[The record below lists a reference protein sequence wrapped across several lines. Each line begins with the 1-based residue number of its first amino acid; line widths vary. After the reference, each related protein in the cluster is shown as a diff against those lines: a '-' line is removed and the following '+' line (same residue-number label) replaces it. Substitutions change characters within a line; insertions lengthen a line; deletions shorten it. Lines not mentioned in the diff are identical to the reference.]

1 MKKSDSTLGLVYAA
15 MFGALTAAGAYI
27 AIPIPPVPITM
38 QNLFAFL
45 SAALLGGRL
54 AALGQIIYILLG
66 VMGLPVFAGGKAGF
80 GVLMGP
86 TGGYLAGYVAGA
98 FVSGIMI
105 EKKALPRFAWMAF
118 SMAAGAAVILL
129 IGMVRLAFFLDIGLQ
144 KAFMLGVA
152 PFVPGDVLK
161 IAVAAF
167 VAGKLKPK
175 LRL

>member
-1 MKKSDSTLGLVYAA
+1 
-15 MFGALTAAGAYI
+15 
-27 AIPIPPVPITM
+27 
-38 QNLFAFL
+38 
-45 SAALLGGRL
+45 
-54 AALGQIIYILLG
+54 
-66 VMGLPVFAGGKAGF
+66 
-80 GVLMGP
+80 
-86 TGGYLAGYVAGA
+86 
-98 FVSGIMI
+98 
-105 EKKALPRFAWMAF
+105 
-118 SMAAGAAVILL
+118 LL